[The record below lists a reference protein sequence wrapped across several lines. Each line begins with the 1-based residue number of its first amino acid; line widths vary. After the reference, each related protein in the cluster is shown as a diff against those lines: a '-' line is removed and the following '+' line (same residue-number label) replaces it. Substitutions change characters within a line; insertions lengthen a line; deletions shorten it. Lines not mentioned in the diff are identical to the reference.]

1 MNKVLYFFLSLFIY
15 HSCIVAIGS
24 YAYTLLDFILATV
37 FCGFINNICGY
48 IIYRKKYKKNFN
60 KILRKYSYDHFLF
73 KLCQLTGTLAIVSL
87 AWCIFF
93 SDHIIYGAPS
103 KSNIL
108 TIGVLIFLFLPS
120 PLKIVRAKQYEYY
133 NKNAK

>member
-24 YAYTLLDFILATV
+24 CAYPLLHFILATV